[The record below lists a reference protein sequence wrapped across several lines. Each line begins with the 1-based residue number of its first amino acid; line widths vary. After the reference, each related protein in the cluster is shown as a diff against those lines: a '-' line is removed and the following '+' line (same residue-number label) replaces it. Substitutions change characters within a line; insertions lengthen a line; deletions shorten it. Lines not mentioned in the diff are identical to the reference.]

1 MGYASQAGRART
13 SSSNPQAHAICDRC
27 GFRYNWIDLSW
38 QFDWRGSA
46 LQNLRILVCKDCLDR
61 PQEQL
66 RAIVIPADPTP
77 IINART
83 QDFQLASV
91 DDFAVSA
98 PTTYN
103 AQTGLPNPP
112 QNVLVTQDGQNLT
125 PQPIGIPADLDPSA
139 VSPLNG
145 KLHFNVTIP
154 VISVYSVGNNAITVT
169 CSQPHGLQSGYQF
182 SIEGLTRKEAS
193 GFYNVTAATT
203 ATVFT
208 YTTNQPVPSGTI
220 STSTTRV
227 ATADVGVPYNYNQIP
242 QTGV

>member
-46 LQNLRILVCKDCLDR
+46 LQNLRILVCRDCLDR

-77 IINART
+77 IINARI

-103 AQTGLPNPP
+103 TQTGLPNPP

-125 PQPIGIPADLDPSA
+125 PQPIGIPADLDPNA
-139 VSPLNG
+139 VPPLNG

-154 VISVYSVGNNAITVT
+154 VLTVYSTGGNTITVN
-169 CSQPHGLQSGYQF
+169 CSSAHGLHAGDQF
-182 SIEGLTRKEAS
+182 SIEGLTSKEAS

-208 YTTNQPVPSGTI
+208 YTTNRAVPSGTI
-220 STSTTRV
+220 STATTRA
-227 ATADVGVPYNYNQIP
+227 ATADVTLPYGYTQIP
-242 QTGV
+242 QTGI